1 DMYRRSLADMENVRQ
16 RTKKEVE
23 NASAFA
29 ITKFA
34 KDLLD
39 TADVLEI
46 ALKSVPEAERANDA
60 NKHLKDFYSGVSM
73 THDNLL
79 KSFKRVGVEP
89 FAQTLGAK
97 FDHNLHQAIF
107 QAPIPGKEPGT
118 IIEVIKPGY
127 MIQSRVL
134 RSAQVGV
141 VLDPSN

>member
-1 DMYRRSLADMENVRQ
+1 DLYRRSLADMENIRQ

-23 NASAFA
+23 NAAA
-29 ITKFA
+29 YGITKFA

-46 ALKSVPEAERANDA
+46 ALKSVPAKIRSSES
-60 NKHLKDFYSGVSM
+60 NKPLKDFYDGVSM

-79 KSFKRVGVEP
+79 KSFKRFGIEP
-89 FAQTLGAK
+89 FTETLGAK
-97 FDHNLHQAIF
+97 FDHNLHQAVF
-107 QAPIPGKEPGT
+107 QAPVPNKEPGS

-127 MIQSRVL
+127 MIQGRVL

-141 VLDPSN
+141 VPDLN